1 MENMVKVKICGITNL
16 EDALAAADA
25 GADAIGF
32 VFYPESPRFIDP
44 GKARA
49 IIARLPV
56 FITTVGIFVDES
68 EELIR
73 RVIREGGI
81 QVLQFHGSESPIL
94 CTRFREKVIKAIR
107 IKDEESIKEMQ
118 MYDVNTFLLDTKVD
132 GTMGGTGKTFN
143 WKYAEMAKEYGRI
156 ILSGGLNASNVG
168 DAVRLIQPYGVDVSS
183 GVEIR
188 PGEKDHHKIIE
199 FVREAKKL
207 YASG

>member
-1 MENMVKVKICGITNL
+1 MVKVKICGITNL

-25 GADAIGF
+25 GADALGF

-49 IIARLPV
+49 IIARLPA
-56 FITTVGIFVDES
+56 FITSVGVFVDES
-68 EELIR
+68 EDLIR
-73 RVIREGGI
+73 RIIREGGV

-94 CTRFREKVIKAIR
+94 CTRFREKVVKAIR
-107 IKDEESIKEMQ
+107 IKDEESIREMQ
-118 MYDVNTFLLDTKVD
+118 MYDVDTFLLDTMVE
-132 GTMGGTGKTFN
+132 GIRGGTGKTFN
-143 WKYAEMAKEYGRI
+143 WKYAEMAKEHGRI

-168 DAVRLIQPYGVDVSS
+168 EAIRRVRPYGVDVSS
-183 GVEIR
+183 GVEIS
-188 PGEKDHHKIIE
+188 PGKKDHNKIME

>member
-1 MENMVKVKICGITNL
+1 MVKVKICGITNL